1 MKKKE
6 DLRITKTR
14 ASLYRGLMLLMKKK
28 TFEEIKVSEICAVSF
43 INRSTFYDHFND
55 KYELLQAMMDDMAI
69 ELGNA
74 VGDIQTH
81 SIKEYYAELLHV
93 LLQHIDENKDT
104 YSAVVKINSN
114 SIAKDMI
121 TNIIVNNSILE
132 IEKISSNKS
141 NIPIKTYVLFYA
153 SGFMNVI
160 MDALEDPKHFQVD
173 SLFQTLM
180 HFIPDDD
187 FFQ

>member
-1 MKKKE
+1 MMKKE
-6 DLRITKTR
+6 DLRITKTK

-28 TFEEIKVSEICAVSF
+28 TFEEIKVSEICTIAF

-55 KYELLQAMMDDMAI
+55 KYELLQALMDDMAI

-81 SIKEYYAELLHV
+81 SIKEYYSELLQK
-93 LLQHIDENKDT
+93 LLHHIDENKET

-132 IEKISSNKS
+132 IEKLSKKPK
-141 NIPIKTYVLFYA
+141 IPIKTYVLFYA

-160 MDALEDPKHFQVD
+160 IDALSDVKNYQVD
-173 SLFQTLM
+173 SLYQTLM